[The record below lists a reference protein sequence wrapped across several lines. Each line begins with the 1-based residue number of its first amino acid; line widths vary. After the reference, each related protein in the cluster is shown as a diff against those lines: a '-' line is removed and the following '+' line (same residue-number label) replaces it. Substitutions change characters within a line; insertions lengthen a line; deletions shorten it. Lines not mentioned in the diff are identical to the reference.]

1 MPFIKSPFTRYKK
14 LLLPRCKH
22 DTIRSESF
30 HYFGEKLMMLSKRDF
45 YSCLQCGK
53 AWVASGPDQ
62 WPTVVN
68 FVQLQ
73 TKKQPVIST
82 IVKGQNF
89 NTEHG
94 NNSGDCFSFCRIFK
108 SELKRRYRLAGL
120 QHYYTD
126 LKPAQRPETI
136 SVSIFTCR
144 GQETLRKSL
153 SPPQARA
160 CCPPL
165 RGLRSPCI
173 LANRQNEAPLT
184 LAPPDN
190 TWYQE
195 NTH

>member
-1 MPFIKSPFTRYKK
+1 
-14 LLLPRCKH
+14 
-22 DTIRSESF
+22 
-30 HYFGEKLMMLSKRDF
+30 MLSKRDF